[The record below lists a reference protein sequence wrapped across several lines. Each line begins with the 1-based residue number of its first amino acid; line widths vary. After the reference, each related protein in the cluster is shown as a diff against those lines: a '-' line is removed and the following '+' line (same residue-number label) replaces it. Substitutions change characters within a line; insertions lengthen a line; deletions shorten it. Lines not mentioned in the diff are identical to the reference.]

1 MSLAI
6 GTFGLSSAGSYEFC
20 QRRRALER
28 QGMLRAAEIID
39 RKKVERERERERVRA
54 ERRRRREEEERVR
67 EEERKREE
75 EGRREEEGG
84 RGRGWRFWG
93 G

>member
-1 MSLAI
+1 MSVAI
-6 GTFGLSSAGSYEFC
+6 GTFCVSSAGTYEFC

-28 QGMLRAAEIID
+28 RGMLRAAEIVD
-39 RKKVERERERERVRA
+39 RKKVEKERERERVRA

-75 EGRREEEGG
+75 G

>member
-39 RKKVERERERERVRA
+39 RKKVEQERERERVRA

-67 EEERKREE
+67 EEEERKRKA
-75 EGRREEEGG
+75 EGG
-84 RGRGWRFWG
+84 TGRGWRFWG
-93 G
+93 A